1 MNDKSFDYLKSKI
14 AKAEAIKAEIS
25 DLDSILLDAKRL
37 GFIDRKIPVEIRFFP
52 AERIVSL
59 KLNKCSLPIDFPLEK
74 IITGRILEGIAAYR
88 KQLEIEYEKL

>member
-14 AKAEAIKAEIS
+14 AKAKAIKAEIA

-37 GFIDRKIPVEIRFFP
+37 GFIDREIPVEIRFT
-52 AERIVSL
+52 ADGRIIIL
-59 KLNKCSLPIDFPLEK
+59 ELNKFKLSFDFPLKK
-74 IITGRILEGIAAYR
+74 IITGHILKELSAYR